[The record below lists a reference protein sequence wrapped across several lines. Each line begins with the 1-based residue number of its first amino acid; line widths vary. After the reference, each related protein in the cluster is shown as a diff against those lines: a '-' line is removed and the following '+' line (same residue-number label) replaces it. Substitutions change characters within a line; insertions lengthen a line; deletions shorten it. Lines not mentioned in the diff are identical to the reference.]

1 MKIRLRRKKKKNR
14 KINLLKNKTTGYI
27 IGKLVMT
34 KWIQKRLKEPSSA
47 RAIVGFLSALG
58 LAIEPALI
66 EQIITIAISCLS
78 LIEFVRKEHIDNEE

>member
-1 MKIRLRRKKKKNR
+1 MKIRLKRNKKKNR
-14 KINLLKNKTTGYI
+14 KINLLKNKITGYI
-27 IGKLVMT
+27 LGKLVMA

-78 LIEFVRKEHIDNEE
+78 LIEFVRKEHKDDEE